1 MNELLASLEDEFG
14 IENDIPTESAATI
27 AQEVNLIKQA
37 SESAMEL
44 AMRKEK
50 SLQHGES
57 IDQYMNT
64 DHCVNTIETI
74 EFQKEREIKLLKK
87 NDPNYAKKVKEI
99 E

>member
-1 MNELLASLEDEFG
+1 
-14 IENDIPTESAATI
+14 
-27 AQEVNLIKQA
+27 
-37 SESAMEL
+37 
-44 AMRKEK
+44 MRKEK

>member
-1 MNELLASLEDEFG
+1 MD
-14 IENDIPTESAATI
+14 
-27 AQEVNLIKQA
+27 
-37 SESAMEL
+37 
-44 AMRKEK
+44 
-50 SLQHGES
+50 
-57 IDQYMNT
+57 T